1 MDSSNKLAQDMKN
14 YSHNAAIEAVSSMNR
29 ELQVLYEKYLE
40 LSVQSHLLEVDLATQ
55 FNPDLVLAVE
65 DLSESCTTCSQAVD
79 ELMHAGDISQEQKEN
94 LDNHMPEHIQTE
106 T

>member
-1 MDSSNKLAQDMKN
+1 MPPRIL
-14 YSHNAAIEAVSSMNR
+14 NR
-29 ELQVLYEKYLE
+29 KCMAKCFIIIIIKCLIVCFCL
-40 LSVQSHLLEVDLATQ
+40 VRSHLLEVDLATQ

-79 ELMHAGDISQEQKEN
+79 ELMHSGDISQEQKEN